1 MLIRD
6 LNQLSEMQ
14 AVEDLQKEIW
24 GVEDREILPAL
35 AMIPVTK
42 VGGLLLGAFDADELI
57 GFAFAF
63 PGVENH
69 RLILHSD
76 MLAVKPAYRSH
87 GIGYQLK
94 LAQRRRALEEGIDT
108 ITWTFD
114 PLQSLN
120 ARLNFGKLGVVSDK
134 YYKDFYG
141 ETTSFLHS
149 TGTDR
154 LWVTWP
160 LNAERVAARIAGTHY
175 SAPSEP
181 PKLVTVG
188 DQLEPI
194 SSDLNSSNQHLI
206 EIPSNINA
214 VSEDDPML
222 AGRWRLATRN
232 AFTNA
237 LAKGFVV
244 EEFDLVSAGEQ
255 QTGRYLLVKRN
266 QGNLAAPDLD
276 ISPSAAGLS

>member
-6 LNQLSEMQ
+6 LDQLSEMQ

-35 AMIPVTK
+35 AMIPITRI
-42 VGGLLLGAFDADELI
+42 GGLLLGAFDGESLV

-63 PGVENH
+63 PGFEDQQP
-69 RLILHSD
+69 ILHSD

-87 GIGYQLK
+87 GVGYQLK
-94 LAQRRRALEEGIDT
+94 LAQRSRALEKGIQA

-160 LNAERVAARIAGTHY
+160 LNEERVTRRIAGRHY
-175 SAPSEP
+175 PAPIEA
-181 PKLVTVG
+181 PKLVTAG

-194 SSDLNSSNQHLI
+194 SSALNSSTQQLI

-214 VSEDDPML
+214 LSKDDPEL

-237 LAKGFVV
+237 LANGFVV
-244 EEFDLVSAGEQ
+244 EEFELVSAGEQ
-255 QTGRYLLVKRN
+255 KTGRYVLVKRN
-266 QGNLAAPDLD
+266 
-276 ISPSAAGLS
+276 

>member
-63 PGVENH
+63 PGVENQ

-160 LNAERVAARIAGTHY
+160 LNQERVTQRIEGTLGQQSMDDLPTLVSVGQLQEPIESEAN
-175 SAPSEP
+175 SAPR
-181 PKLVTVG
+181 
-188 DQLEPI
+188 Q
-194 SSDLNSSNQHLI
+194 LI
-206 EIPSNINA
+206 EIPTNINLL
-214 VSEDDPML
+214 SKENPEL
-222 AGRWRLATRN
+222 ARRWRLATRN

-237 LAKGFVV
+237 LTNGFVV
-244 EEFDLVSAGEQ
+244 EEFELAEEV
-255 QTGRYLLVKRN
+255 GRYLLIK
-266 QGNLAAPDLD
+266 
-276 ISPSAAGLS
+276 I

>member
-1 MLIRD
+1 MVDALEAKVNSFRA
-6 LNQLSEMQ
+6 LSAQ
-14 AVEDLQKEIW
+14 KCCALLAVLQ
-24 GVEDREILPAL
+24 L

-175 SAPSEP
+175 SALSEP
-181 PKLVTVG
+181 PKLLTVG

-255 QTGRYLLVKRN
+255 QTGRYLLVKRD
-266 QGNLAAPDLD
+266 QGNLADPDLD
-276 ISPSAAGLS
+276 ISPSATGLS